1 MLLQEEEMYSDFPSF
16 EDMEASFRMEQ
27 PTDLVD
33 FKPVFQEDE
42 VTSTASL
49 LSSSLQVVEP
59 TTNVVVPSFEE
70 TTMTATPDE
79 SLFVDS
85 TTVSSPEEP
94 TSFRKKLQE
103 DAAPRRRIRASV
115 RETGYDSIRTYIKTI
130 CNHELL
136 NKNEE
141 IILAREI
148 QILIQWEDAREELES
163 KLLRYDMMLSMFFK
177 YIYP

>member
-42 VTSTASL
+42 VTSTASSSS
-49 LSSSLQVVEP
+49 SSSLQVVEP
-59 TTNVVVPSFEE
+59 TTNVVVPSFEDA
-70 TTMTATPDE
+70 TTTATPEE
-79 SLFVDS
+79 SFVDS
-85 TTVSSPEEP
+85 TTVTSPEEP

-163 KLLRYDMMLSMFFK
+163 KLLRYD
-177 YIYP
+177 I